1 MFIAALSTIAKTWQP
16 PKCPSTEEWMKKMW
30 SIHTMEYYSAVK
42 KDELM
47 PFAANWMDLEMIIW

>member
-1 MFIAALSTIAKTWQP
+1 
-16 PKCPSTEEWMKKMW
+16 MW